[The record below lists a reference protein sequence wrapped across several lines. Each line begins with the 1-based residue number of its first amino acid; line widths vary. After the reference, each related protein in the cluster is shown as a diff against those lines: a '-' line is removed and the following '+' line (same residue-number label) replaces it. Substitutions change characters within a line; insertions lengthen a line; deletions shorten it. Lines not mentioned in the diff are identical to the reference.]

1 MKYRL
6 TYLFFITNL
15 FLVACS
21 DQSATV
27 TVNNADT
34 VDIPVDASTI
44 HIINANVIDGTGN
57 VISGGSVLIENGLI
71 SAVGLNVDA
80 PLNATIINAGG
91 KSVMPGFIEGHRHVI
106 QGNADEWMEN
116 RSEESMQEFL
126 EAGFTTVLSAID
138 SPRLLELRDSI
149 NAGERTGPRLLVGS
163 FVPINALPPG
173 EPTTDPARTDVSRP
187 PNRPTEPAGQIP
199 DQVIIDAVQRIA
211 DAGFDYTK
219 TVVTVTPDGP
229 EVDTLTLMVNETH
242 KLGLKAIV
250 HAVGK
255 WDVLEVIKAQPDH
268 LVHTPHIGQLTEAEA
283 QTIADA
289 GIPMVS
295 SIGTLGVFYDDNNQ
309 PIFRDGHP
317 YSWNTLQSV
326 GQGPVN
332 ARLLWNAGIT
342 YGFGTDTSFHPRETL
357 KHELKS
363 LFLTFSEAD
372 IIEIMTEHTAKAV
385 FLEDEIGSLEP
396 GKIADVV
403 IVDGNP
409 LENLFDLLKVSLVI
423 KGGDIV
429 VNKM

>member
-1 MKYRL
+1 MKSL
-6 TYLFFITNL
+6 ASLSFLFTSL
-15 FLVACS
+15 LLAACS
-21 DQSATV
+21 DQSTSV
-27 TVNNADT
+27 TGDSAEI

-57 VISGGSVLIENGLI
+57 VISGGSVLIEDGLI

-106 QGNADEWMEN
+106 QGNADEWMAN
-116 RSEESMQEFL
+116 RAEESMREYL

-163 FVPINALPPG
+163 FIPINVLPPG
-173 EPTTDPARTDVSRP
+173 EPTTDPARTDISRP
-187 PNRPTEPAGQIP
+187 PNRPTEPAGMIP
-199 DQVIIDAVQRIA
+199 DQVIIDSVQRIA

-229 EVDTLTLMVNETH
+229 EVDTLTLMVEETH
-242 KLGLKAIV
+242 KRGLKAIV

-255 WDVLEVIKAQPDH
+255 WDVLEVIKARPDH
-268 LVHTPHIGQLTEAEA
+268 LVHTPHIGQLTEEEA

-295 SIGTLGVFYDDNNQ
+295 SIGTLGVFFDDNNQ

-317 YSWNTLQSV
+317 YSWNTLPSA

-342 YGFGTDTSFHPRETL
+342 YAFGTDTSFNPRETL

-363 LFLTFSEAD
+363 LFLTFSEKD
-372 IIEIMTEHTAKAV
+372 IIKIMTENTAKAV
-385 FLEDEIGSLEP
+385 FLEDEIGTLEA
-396 GKIADVV
+396 GKVADVV

-409 LENLFDLLKVSLVI
+409 LEDLFDLLNVSLVI
-423 KGGDIV
+423 KGGEIV